1 MINKRCNNYHSHK
14 MYSNVKSLD
23 VVAKPIEYIVRA
35 IELDGKEAIYFTTEH
50 GYQGNVYE
58 AHTLC
63 NEVCVKLTQENK
75 EYTKYNCDK
84 CKYKD
89 ICDKSYKGIK
99 MVVGSEVYYVKDR
112 KEKDSSNY
120 HLIIIA
126 KNKEGYKDLNRI
138 LSYSNI
144 DGIYYKNRIDDE
156 LLFSINPNN
165 VIITS
170 ACVAG
175 RLRDDE
181 GLDDWVIKM
190 KNYFGDNFYL
200 EVQNHNEDIQ
210 KNLNKKVIYLSEKYN
225 INIIHGNDSHYIKP
239 QDYIYRELFLKA
251 KGIVYK
257 EETNFILDYPSV
269 DTIIERYNKQ
279 NVLNKEQIEKAIN
292 NTLIFDECESII
304 LDKEIK
310 MPSIS
315 NNPNKELKDI
325 INERWIALRDTIP
338 QDRWDEYLEAIR
350 YEFNII
356 EKTHMEDYFILDYRI
371 CQRAINKY
379 NGLLT
384 KTGRGSAVSFLINKL
399 LGLTEIDRL
408 SAPVPLYPTR
418 FMSIERILGT
428 RSLPDVDLNTEDRSV
443 FIQATKDLL
452 GEENCAWIL
461 SYKPLQDASAFRLWC
476 KANDMHISKYDEIAK
491 NLEQYEEDE
500 YWGKIIKD
508 SKVFKGVV
516 ESISESPCSML
527 LYDKNVAE
535 EIGLIK
541 TKEGLCCNLDG
552 YNCDVYK
559 YLKND
564 YLAVTV
570 WTLIR
575 KTCELANIKIP
586 TIKELESMLD
596 EKTFKIYEDKITC
609 TINQSDSDF
618 ATNLVSR
625 YKVSSV
631 AEMSAFVAS
640 IRPGFASLLDN
651 FIDRKPYSTGVE
663 ALDNI
668 LEDSYHYLLYQE
680 SIMKYLIWLGI
691 PEPETYG
698 IIKKISKK
706 KFKEKELRDL
716 EEKLKE
722 GWINKVG
729 SIDGFEETWQVVND
743 ASRYSFNASHS
754 LSYAYDSLYGAFLK
768 SHYPLE
774 YYTVALSIY
783 SDDSDRTNR
792 LIKELNYFDI
802 KLLPPKFRYSRAE
815 YFMDKETNSIY
826 KGMASIKYMNAQ
838 VSEELYK
845 LKDNQYNNFMDLL
858 IDVYD
863 KTSINSRQLSILIVI
878 DFFEEFGKSQKLL
891 DIVELYENIMS
902 KKLKSK
908 KGEVSFNKADLP
920 YPQEIIEK
928 YATEKSKEDKYKQ
941 YKVERALELCNEL
954 MNDIPNIEMPSIYK
968 IRMNFDTMGEC
979 NYYFEDYNPT
989 TCIVIDVITKFK
1001 TKKAWL
1007 FSIASGHI
1015 AEVNIGEGYYN
1026 LQPFKALDVI
1036 DVFEITQKPKKE
1048 RREVEVE
1055 DKNGNK
1061 VTKMK
1066 YVPTGEMRLYLSE
1079 YHLLDKEEIDK
1090 LNEEEKE
1097 YREGLL
1103 YED

>member
-1 MINKRCNNYHSHK
+1 MIKKCNNYHSHK

-190 KNYFGDNFYL
+190 KNYFGNNFYL

-257 EETNFILDYPSV
+257 EETNFILDYPNV

-292 NTLIFDECESII
+292 NTLIFDECENII

-878 DFFEEFGKSQKLL
+878 DFFEEFGKSQKLF
-891 DIVELYENIMS
+891 DILKLYENIMS
-902 KKLKSK
+902 KKIKSK
-908 KGEVSFNKADLP
+908 KGEVSFNKVDLP
-920 YPQEIIEK
+920 YPQETIEK

-941 YKVERALELCNEL
+941 YKVENALGLCYEL
-954 MNDIPNIEMPSIYK
+954 MNDIPNMEMSSIDK
-968 IRMNFDTMGEC
+968 IRINLDAMGEC

-989 TCIVIDVITKFK
+989 TCIVVDVITKFK

>member
-1 MINKRCNNYHSHK
+1 MIKKCNNYHSHK

-190 KNYFGDNFYL
+190 KNYFGNNFYL

-257 EETNFILDYPSV
+257 EETNFILDYPNV

-292 NTLIFDECESII
+292 NTLIFDECENII

-920 YPQEIIEK
+920 YPKEIIEK

-989 TCIVIDVITKFK
+989 TCIVVDVITKFK